1 MFLIDMRLKKG
12 CNKAILENVRKL
24 ESVPEC
30 CPQKICNQAVDNYAH
45 YANYYANYYN
55 LFWVASRLK
64 NCVIKLTI
72 VILLQYNYSSWI
84 L

>member
-24 ESVPEC
+24 ESVPEY

-55 LFWVASRLK
+55 LF
-64 NCVIKLTI
+64 
-72 VILLQYNYSSWI
+72 
-84 L
+84 